1 MSWQE
6 AFLNKIHF
14 NAFVAAI
21 GVVGAWLWFSNKV
34 IIAGIAALII
44 TVYFFFLI
52 IIFIVNNYR
61 RKIQIE
67 QQERK
72 NREYKDE
79 QWRLECTKVK
89 FWYAATNQ
97 IVRVE
102 LRKLLTFEIV
112 DNDPLARVCHRERGE
127 YFNFNEFAY
136 QLPGTDVFRP
146 KYAVTRIDANNGN
159 EIYYI
164 HPYLYQ
170 LLISDESRN

>member
-6 AFLNKIHF
+6 TFLNKIHF

-21 GVVGAWLWFSNKV
+21 GVVGAWIWFSNKV
-34 IIAGIAALII
+34 AIAGTAALII
-44 TVYFFFLI
+44 TVYFLFLI

-61 RKIQIE
+61 RKIQVE
-67 QQERK
+67 QQQRK
-72 NREYKDE
+72 NREYEDE
-79 QWRLECTKVK
+79 QWRVECTKVK

-97 IVRVE
+97 IVRAE

-136 QLPGTDVFRP
+136 QLPGTDVFHP

-159 EIYYI
+159 VIYYI
-164 HPYLYQ
+164 HPQLYA
-170 LLISDESRN
+170 LLRAYS

>member
-6 AFLNKIHF
+6 AFLNKVHF

-21 GVVGAWLWFSNKV
+21 GVVGAWIWFSDKV
-34 IIAGIAALII
+34 AIAGIAALII
-44 TVYFFFLI
+44 MVYFFFLI
-52 IIFIVNNYR
+52 IILIVNNYR
-61 RKIQIE
+61 RKIQIQ

-72 NREYKDE
+72 NREYEDE
-79 QWRLECTKVK
+79 QWRLECTKVN

-97 IVRVE
+97 IVRAE

-136 QLPGTDVFRP
+136 QLPGSDVFRP

-164 HPYLYQ
+164 HPQLYA
-170 LLISDESRN
+170 LLRTN